1 MRLKKCM
8 IIASGIAILSIST
21 SFSSFA
27 TELIGFEAPSGT
39 TTSVEVLESL
49 GDDDGVGEQAAAEEA
64 VKSIKDTQEAKTAQ
78 TAQDTA
84 ASNTESVGPVATQT
98 ASDDSTSGPGAVKK
112 GKEVSASSTDVGDS
126 REKLKAFALSLVGNR
141 YVYGGTNPSTGFD
154 CSGFTKYVY
163 KHALGIDLLR
173 SSAMQATMGREVSLS
188 ELEVGDLLIYARSGR
203 INHVSMYIGDGRIVH
218 AATSKTGVI
227 TDRLEYR
234 TPIKAI
240 RIVE

>member
-49 GDDDGVGEQAAAEEA
+49 GDDDGVE
-64 VKSIKDTQEAKTAQ
+64 DTAQEAGSAQ
-78 TAQDTA
+78 GTKAAQDTVV
-84 ASNTESVGPVATQT
+84 SNTENIGPVASKTT
-98 ASDDSTSGPGAVKK
+98 NDDSTSGPGAVKK
-112 GKEVSASSTDVGDS
+112 ENEVSTSSTSASDS

-173 SSAMQATMGREVSLS
+173 SSAMQATMGREVSLG

>member
-27 TELIGFEAPSGT
+27 TELIGFDAPSGT

-49 GDDDGVGEQAAAEEA
+49 GDDDGVEDTAQEAE
-64 VKSIKDTQEAKTAQ
+64 STQEIKTAQ
-78 TAQDTA
+78 ETKATQDQAT
-84 ASNTESVGPVATQT
+84 SNTENVGPVASKTT
-98 ASDDSTSGPGAVKK
+98 NDDATSGPGAKK
-112 GKEVSASSTDVGDS
+112 TEEVGETSGDAEQS

-163 KHALGIDLLR
+163 KNALGIDLLR
-173 SSAMQATMGREVSLS
+173 SSAMQATMGREVSLG